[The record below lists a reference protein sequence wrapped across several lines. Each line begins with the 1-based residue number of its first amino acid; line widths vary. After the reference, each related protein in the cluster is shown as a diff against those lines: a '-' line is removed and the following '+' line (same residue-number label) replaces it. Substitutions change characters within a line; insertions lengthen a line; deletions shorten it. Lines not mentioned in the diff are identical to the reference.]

1 MQMKGTTDKPWMAEE
16 KPSAAVVL
24 AGGGQG
30 CPRLFAVC
38 FLEG

>member
-1 MQMKGTTDKPWMAEE
+1 MQMKGTIDKPWMAEE

-24 AGGGQG
+24 AGGSQG
-30 CPRLFAVC
+30 CARLFAGY